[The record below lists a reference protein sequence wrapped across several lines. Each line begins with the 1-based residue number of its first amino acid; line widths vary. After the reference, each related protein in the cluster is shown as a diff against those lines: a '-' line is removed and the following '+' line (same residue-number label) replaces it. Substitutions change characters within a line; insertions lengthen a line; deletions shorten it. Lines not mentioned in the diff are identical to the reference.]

1 MIYAQLVV
9 KNILRNRRR
18 AFLTAMSVAVSIFL
32 LVILAAES
40 IPIELS
46 FVFLHPLA
54 QRVVHKVGR
63 PSGLTRLPGHSIH
76 RRQPAHSTSVA
87 RTDSKASS
95 AWCRRSG
102 WSRSWLSPG
111 GWGALTSSHT
121 RRPYRCASRPFNYGV
136 GWGHYSTPSLLWSSN
151 PLESRAQSERLQ
163 VQSHLHR

>member
-54 QRVVHKVGR
+54 ERVVHKVGH

-76 RRQPAHSTSVA
+76 RRQPPLRVPSVA
-87 RTDSKASS
+87 ARAV
-95 AWCRRSG
+95 RR
-102 WSRSWLSPG
+102 RV
-111 GWGALTSSHT
+111 
-121 RRPYRCASRPFNYGV
+121 F
-136 GWGHYSTPSLLWSSN
+136 
-151 PLESRAQSERLQ
+151 
-163 VQSHLHR
+163 